1 MRKSVCNKRK
11 LRGRA
16 RPRNGDISLFQRFL
30 KMGASTADCI
40 WQRAESIPELLN
52 PERSTIMKYRLLGKS
67 GLRVSEA
74 ALGTMTFGDEWGWG
88 SPKAEAQKVY
98 ETYRDAGGNFIDTA
112 NFYTN
117 GTSETFLGEFMQ
129 GHRESVV
136 LATKYSNAA
145 PGNDPNAAGNH
156 RKSMMQAVEASLKRL
171 QTDYIDLY
179 WVHIWDGITPVEE
192 VMRGLDDLVRQGKI
206 LHAGISDA
214 PAWWVAQANTLA
226 EVRGWTQFIGLQ
238 IEYSLIERTVER
250 ELIPMAKTL
259 NVGVLAWSPLARGV
273 LSGKYHGEGKADG
286 GRMTNEGMKDF
297 LPEEKRA
304 ARIISALKAVSEQVG
319 RSMAQV
325 ALAWLRYQTVPV
337 IPIIGARKVSQLQD
351 NLASLDLE
359 LSAEQL
365 KSLDGAAESSSVSP
379 RVFTTEKWFVQLGT
393 AACGIACCSKCGT
406 SCRIVMRVLT

>member
-1 MRKSVCNKRK
+1 MRSSVCAKRK
-11 LRGRA
+11 LRVRV
-16 RPRNGDISLFQRFL
+16 RQRNGGISLFQRSL

-40 WQRAESIPELLN
+40 WQRAESIPELH
-52 PERSTIMKYRLLGKS
+52 ERNTNMKYRLLDKS

-74 ALGTMTFGDEWGWG
+74 SLGTMTFGDEWGWG
-88 SPKAEAQKVY
+88 SPKDEAQKVY
-98 ETYRDAGGNFIDTA
+98 ETYRQAGGNFIDTA

-117 GTSETFLGEFMQ
+117 GTSEKFVGEFIQ
-129 GHRESVV
+129 GDRQSVV

-156 RKSMMQAVEASLKRL
+156 RKNMMQAVEASLKRL

-206 LHAGISDA
+206 LYAGISDA

-226 EVRGWTQFIGLQ
+226 ELRGWTQFIGLQ
-238 IEYSLIERTVER
+238 LEYSLIERTVER
-250 ELIPMAKTL
+250 ELIPMAKAL
-259 NVGVLAWSPLARGV
+259 NLGVLAWSPLAGGV
-273 LSGKYHGEGKADG
+273 LTGKYHGEGKADG
-286 GRMTNEGMKDF
+286 ARMSNEGMKEF
-297 LPEEKRA
+297 LPEEQRA
-304 ARIISALKAVSEQVG
+304 ARIISVVKSVSEQVG

-351 NLASLDLE
+351 NLASLDME

-365 KSLDGAAESSSVSP
+365 KSLDGASRIEPGFPQSIYDREMVRAI
-379 RVFTTEKWFVQLGT
+379 RYGGT
-393 AACGIACCSKCGT
+393 WD
-406 SCRIVMRVLT
+406 RLLL

>member
-1 MRKSVCNKRK
+1 MRNSVCNKRR

-16 RPRNGDISLFQRFL
+16 RPRNGDVSLFQRCL
-30 KMGASTADCI
+30 KMGALTADCI
-40 WQRAESIPELLN
+40 WQRAESNPEFLN
-52 PERSTIMKYRLLGKS
+52 PERNTIMKYRLLGKS

-74 ALGTMTFGDEWGWG
+74 SLGTMTFGDEWGWG

-98 ETYRDAGGNFIDTA
+98 ETYREAGGNFIDTA

-117 GTSETFLGEFMQ
+117 GTSEKFVGEFIK

-156 RKSMMQAVEASLKRL
+156 RKSMMQALEASLKRL

-192 VMRGLDDLVRQGKI
+192 VMRGLDDMVRQGKI
-206 LHAGISDA
+206 LYVGISYA
-214 PAWWVAQANTLA
+214 PAWWIAQANTLA
-226 EVRGWTQFIGLQ
+226 ELRGWTQFTGLQ
-238 IEYSLIERTVER
+238 IEYNLIERTVER
-250 ELIPMAKTL
+250 ELIPMAKAL
-259 NVGVLAWSPLARGV
+259 NLGILAWSPLAGGV

-286 GRMTNEGMKDF
+286 GRMTNEGVKAF
-297 LPEEKRA
+297 LPDEKRA
-304 ARIISALKAVSEQVG
+304 APIISAVKAVSGQVG

-325 ALAWLRYQTVPV
+325 ALAWLRYRTVPV

-365 KSLDGAAESSSVSP
+365 KSLDGASQIE
-379 RVFTTEKWFVQLGT
+379 LGFPQSMYQKEMVR
-393 AACGIACCSKCGT
+393 GIRYGGT
-406 SCRIVMRVLT
+406 WGCLLL